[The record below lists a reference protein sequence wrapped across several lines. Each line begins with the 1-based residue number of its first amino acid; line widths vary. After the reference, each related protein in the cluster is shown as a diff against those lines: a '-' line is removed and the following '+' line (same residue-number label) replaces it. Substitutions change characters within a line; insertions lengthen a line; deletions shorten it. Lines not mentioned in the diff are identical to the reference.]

1 MILMKKLALITLHDV
16 KNYGS
21 ALQTYATQ
29 EYFKGLGYAV
39 EVIDYRRPWE
49 TPLGYWF
56 TLTEKSV
63 VGMLRNILYFPSKV
77 PQYFRFKSF
86 IESKI
91 NLSKNTYH
99 SKEDFLVNP
108 IEADV
113 YCTGSDQ
120 VWNSGWN
127 NGVIPAYFL
136 DFIDKKECKKISFAA
151 SFGSSELSD
160 EDKNTIKPL
169 LEEYDY
175 ITVRESGSVTM
186 LKEVF
191 NLDSTEILD
200 PTLQIKG
207 DFWKKLCNKERMIA
221 EDYVLLI
228 QLNRSSDF
236 NKFSVEFARDKNIK
250 LVRLCLRIDQMFMPG
265 KAVVIPEVV
274 DYIRLIRDAEYVLTD
289 SFHAISFCLNLNKQF
304 YVYYPPKYSERL
316 KSILD
321 ITGLNNRVISKDL
334 TIQDQVN
341 AIDYTSVNELLDKKR
356 KDTKD
361 IIESVIGEN

>member
-1 MILMKKLALITLHDV
+1 MKKLALITLHDV

-29 EYFKGLGYAV
+29 EYFKKLGFTV
-39 EVIDYRRPWE
+39 EVIDYRRSWE

-56 TLTEKSV
+56 ALTEKSIA
-63 VGMLRNILYFPSKV
+63 GMLRNVLYFPSKI

-91 NLSKNTYH
+91 NLSPNTYH
-99 SKEDFLVNP
+99 SKKDFLDNP

-136 DFIDKKECKKISFAA
+136 DFVDKKENKKISFAA
-151 SFGSSELSD
+151 SFGSSKLSD
-160 EDKNTIKPL
+160 DDKNIIKPL
-169 LEEYDY
+169 LEKYDY
-175 ITVRESGSVTM
+175 ITVRESGSVKM

-191 NLDSTEILD
+191 NIDSTEILD
-200 PTLQIKG
+200 PTLQFNG
-207 DFWKKLCNKERMIA
+207 DFWKALCNRERMIA

-228 QLNRSSDF
+228 QLNRSGDF
-236 NKFSVEFARDKNIK
+236 NKFSVQFAKHKNIK
-250 LVRLCLRIDQMFMPG
+250 LVRLCLRIDQIFMPG
-265 KAVVIPEVV
+265 KAIVIPEVV

-304 YVYYPPKYSERL
+304 YVYYPTKYSERL

-321 ITGLNNRVISKDL
+321 ITGLSNRVISKNL
-334 TIQDQVN
+334 AIQDPDNV
-341 AIDYTSVNELLDKKR
+341 IDYVPVNVLLDKKR

-361 IIESVIGEN
+361 IIESVIGDN

>member
-1 MILMKKLALITLHDV
+1 MKKKLALITLHSV

-29 EYFKGLGYAV
+29 EYFKRLGYEV

-56 TLTEKSV
+56 AQTEKSA
-63 VGMLRNILYFPSKV
+63 VGLLRNVLYFPSKI
-77 PQYFRFKSF
+77 PQYFRFKRF
-86 IESKI
+86 MESKI
-91 NLSKNTYH
+91 NLSENMYC
-99 SKEDFLVNP
+99 SKEDFFVNP

-136 DFIDKKECKKISFAA
+136 DFVNKKGVKKISFAA
-151 SFGSSELSD
+151 SFGSSELND
-160 EDKNTIKPL
+160 NDKNIIRPL
-169 LEEYDY
+169 LEKYDY

-191 NLDSTEILD
+191 NLNSTEILD
-200 PTLQIKG
+200 PTLQMKG
-207 DFWKKLCNKERMIA
+207 DFWKALCDKKRMID

-228 QLNRSSDF
+228 QLNRSSAF
-236 NKFSVEFARDKNIK
+236 NKFSVEFAKDKNIK
-250 LVRLCLRIDQMFMPG
+250 LVRLCLRVDQMFMPG
-265 KAVVIPEVV
+265 KAIVIPEVQN
-274 DYIRLIRDAEYVLTD
+274 YIRLIRDAKYVLTD
-289 SFHAISFCLNLNKQF
+289 SFHAVSFCLNLNKQF

-321 ITGLNNRVISKDL
+321 ITGLSNRVITKDL
-334 TIQDQVN
+334 AFPDQNNV
-341 AIDYTSVNELLDKKR
+341 IDYTYINELLDKKR

-361 IIESVIGEN
+361 IIESMIGDN